1 MLASSWTSPSRA
13 VFPATLLQRRL
24 RGMTLVESLVVVAI
38 LAILAALTAP
48 AFSGVLKKQRV
59 DATSYRLVAHLQ
71 TARSVAIARNVRTT
85 IAPIDGTHW
94 ELGWQVFTDANR
106 TAQFDGDD
114 ELIATAPAVDSGLSI
129 TGGASGQSW
138 VSFAGDGQPK
148 LFNGGFQ
155 SGSFVICAGAD
166 LGTQVIM
173 NRVGRIRLQPA
184 GNACRRTA

>member
-13 VFPATLLQRRL
+13 VVSATLHQSRL
-24 RGMTLVESLVVVAI
+24 RGMTLIESLVVVAI
-38 LAILAALTAP
+38 LAVLAALTAP
-48 AFSGVLKKQRV
+48 AFSAFLKKQRV

-85 IAPIDGTHW
+85 IAPIDGDHW

-106 TAQFDGDD
+106 TAKYDSGD
-114 ELIATAPAVDSGLSI
+114 ELLATAPAVEAGLSI
-129 TGGASGQSW
+129 TGRASGQSW

-155 SGSFVICAGAD
+155 SGTFVVCAGAD

-184 GNACRRTA
+184 GTACRQTA